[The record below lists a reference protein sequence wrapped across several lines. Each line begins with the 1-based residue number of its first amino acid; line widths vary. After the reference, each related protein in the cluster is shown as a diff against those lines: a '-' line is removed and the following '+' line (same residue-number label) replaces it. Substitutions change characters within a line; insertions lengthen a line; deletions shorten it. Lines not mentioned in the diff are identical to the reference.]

1 MEPAADVPPPPPSS
15 SLDASRV
22 ADYLLSR
29 RHLAAAFELYQDYLA
44 HPPPPPSASSR
55 ANAPADD
62 GDDDDDGN
70 SNDDDDADAAVVVK
84 KENDDAENEAR
95 DALEAYFANPRRFPL
110 ADLQRYANAVDS
122 E

>member
-1 MEPAADVPPPPPSS
+1 MDPATDVRPPPSS

-55 ANAPADD
+55 ANARADD
-62 GDDDDDGN
+62 GDDDDN
-70 SNDDDDADAAVVVK
+70 NNNDDA
-84 KENDDAENEAR
+84 AENEAR
-95 DALEAYFANPRRFPL
+95 DALEAYFANPQRFPL